1 MTCLWRSS
9 YVFILDT
16 SFMVV
21 VSVCMASMYGGQL
34 PGIGLYGYLSIMGGA
49 LYMYPCL
56 ASVYVDGVCCLCV
69 LYVFHSFD
77 FISFSRVVL

>member
-1 MTCLWRSS
+1 
-9 YVFILDT
+9 
-16 SFMVV
+16 
-21 VSVCMASMYGGQL
+21 MASMYGGQL

-77 FISFSRVVL
+77 FYIIFLCGAVIRVVFVFLCVYMCIFG